1 MLLGRP
7 VLWGLALGGQEG
19 VHKVHPPDFSFPSC
33 CSNLLVSG
41 VLQKLQMHD
50 ERSWN
55 GSWLFAVADSAICSG
70 GITFADASNIN
81 SFVADV
87 QVLETLRKELR
98 LSMALMGCPSLAH
111 LNRRM
116 VLAPWEH
123 PSARL

>member
-1 MLLGRP
+1 
-7 VLWGLALGGQEG
+7 
-19 VHKVHPPDFSFPSC
+19 
-33 CSNLLVSG
+33 
-41 VLQKLQMHD
+41 MHD

-55 GSWLFAVADSAICSG
+55 ASWLFAVAYSAICSG
-70 GITFADASNIN
+70 GNTFADASNIN